1 MNDYQ
6 KDLMYKDYKS
16 KINIE
21 KKSSDNFYNKYEH
34 KTSINEL
41 SDEDD
46 RLLYVLITLGLGQ
59 IFHIFNEK
67 NLSFTDLLLLSKE
80 SLKEFGLEMYQ
91 RNRIYNF
98 STSFNRNAKTYSIK
112 EISDF
117 FTENKQFLFSPSI
130 YNKLMQVKN
139 NLDYNS
145 IKNSKIKKFSNE
157 NKYFS
162 DDEDKFYNKERY
174 NRDMLT
180 NRIKNRKS
188 SLGTGAKSYKASKI
202 FKKYLLIK
210 KGVDEF
216 LNKLNK
222 QKEDTENISYK
233 YSNLFK
239 KINNSNDFF
248 NIISNIDKNSSSKR
262 IFNNYNINDDN
273 EDTSLNYL
281 NENLNTQ
288 KTKNDEYNKLL
299 EKIGKLE
306 QKKNDEKITEHLNQ
320 RKNYIKEKG
329 LNLNIDEII
338 SFQNELDKITEVI
351 NKKEKLKQNLEK
363 HNRNIEENTKL
374 IINFDKEYNGINY
387 DKIGENKNIKNI

>member
-1 MNDYQ
+1 M
-6 KDLMYKDYKS
+6 
-16 KINIE
+16 
-21 KKSSDNFYNKYEH
+21 
-34 KTSINEL
+34 
-41 SDEDD
+41 
-46 RLLYVLITLGLGQ
+46 
-59 IFHIFNEK
+59 
-67 NLSFTDLLLLSKE
+67 
-80 SLKEFGLEMYQ
+80 
-91 RNRIYNF
+91 
-98 STSFNRNAKTYSIK
+98 
-112 EISDF
+112 
-117 FTENKQFLFSPSI
+117 
-130 YNKLMQVKN
+130 
-139 NLDYNS
+139 
-145 IKNSKIKKFSNE
+145 
-157 NKYFS
+157 
-162 DDEDKFYNKERY
+162 
-174 NRDMLT
+174 
-180 NRIKNRKS
+180 
-188 SLGTGAKSYKASKI
+188 GTGAKSYKASKI

-306 QKKNDEKITEHLNQ
+306 QKKNDEKISEYLNQ

-329 LNLNIDEII
+329 LNLNIDKII

-363 HNRNIEENTKL
+363 HNKNIEENTKL

-387 DKIGENKNIKNI
+387 DKIGENEI

>member
-16 KINIE
+16 KLNI
-21 KKSSDNFYNKYEH
+21 KKKKPSDNIYKYEH

-41 SDEDD
+41 RDEDD
-46 RLLYVLITLGLGQ
+46 RLLYVLITLGLGN

-67 NLSFTDLLLLSKE
+67 NLAFTDLLLLSKE

-98 STSFNRNAKTYSIK
+98 STSFNRQAKTYSIK

-130 YNKLMQVKN
+130 YNKLMQIKKN
-139 NLDYNS
+139 QDYNN
-145 IKNSKIKKFSNE
+145 IKNSKIRRYAKE
-157 NKYFS
+157 NKYLS
-162 DDEDKFYNKERY
+162 DDEEAY
-174 NRDMLT
+174 NREILT
-180 NRIKNRKS
+180 NRLKNRKS
-188 SLGTGAKSYKASKI
+188 SMGPGAKTYKATQI

-216 LNKLNK
+216 LNKLNR

-239 KINNSNDFF
+239 KINNSNDFY
-248 NIISNIDKNSSSKR
+248 NIINNIDKNSSSKR
-262 IFNNYNINDDN
+262 IFNIYNINDDN

-288 KTKNDEYNKLL
+288 KNKNDEYKKLL

-306 QKKNDEKITEHLNQ
+306 QMKIDENYSEYLNK

-329 LNLNIDEII
+329 LNLNIDEIT
-338 SFQNELDKITEVI
+338 SFQNELEKITEMI
-351 NKKEKLKQNLEK
+351 KRKEKLKQVLEEQNK
-363 HNRNIEENTKL
+363 NIEETKKE
-374 IINFDKEYNGINY
+374 IIEFDKKYNGIKNG
-387 DKIGENKNIKNI
+387 KIGENKI